1 MRKILATIARVI
13 RKEEEEE
20 KKVII
25 IVNYYWHVFK
35 LAGSYVL
42 LFSIY
47 YSN

>member
-13 RKEEEEE
+13 RKEEEE

>member
-1 MRKILATIARVI
+1 VTIARVI
-13 RKEEEEE
+13 RKEKEEEE